1 MKDETSIDDRR
12 RHYLFIGIVAIVMIV
27 AMSYSYYS
35 SNRMINRYAPLV
47 DAAME
52 VKLEATTAH
61 LWFEEIISGDRH
73 ENIEEVMEHIDQSD
87 WYARAM
93 LEGGQNPE
101 GTFLPLSD
109 LALRKEVAMTI
120 EYLNEFREITVER
133 YKSFKSAEV
142 GSAIDHL
149 LYDGLFNNLLAQTDN
164 VETLLQQKIKED
176 YNRYS
181 SIQIALIIVV
191 VILSFLGFF
200 VQNRY
205 DRRQKKNLFEISQA
219 FERFN
224 TVMNSLEAIIYVA
237 DMDTYEILFL
247 NNYGKKLFGD
257 VEGKICWQNLQKGQT
272 GPCDF
277 CTNKHL
283 LDTKGEPGDAFIWEF
298 QNSVTGKYFHIVDKA
313 ITWTKNRIVRLEIA
327 TDISGRKEAE
337 VAREA
342 LIEKLER
349 ALDEIKK
356 LRGILPICAFCKNI
370 RNDEGYY
377 EQIEEYLHNH
387 SGVDFSHTICPKC
400 AKKHYPEEY
409 EKIISK
415 KQ

>member
-1 MKDETSIDDRR
+1 MKNETSIYDGRS
-12 RHYLFIGIVAIVMIV
+12 HYLFIGIVAIVMV
-27 AMSYSYYS
+27 AAMTYSYYS
-35 SNRMINRYAPLV
+35 SNRMINKYSPLV

-61 LWFEEIISGDRH
+61 LWFEEIISGDRA
-73 ENIEEVMEHIDQSD
+73 ENIEDVMLHIDQSS

-101 GTFLPLSD
+101 GTFLPLRD
-109 LALRKEVAMTI
+109 LALRKEVAVTI
-120 EYLNEFREITVER
+120 EQLNEFKEITITR
-133 YKSFKSAEV
+133 YESLEAEGV
-142 GSAIDHL
+142 GTEIDL
-149 LYDGLFNNLLAQTDN
+149 LYDGLFHDLVAQMDH

-176 YNRYS
+176 YKRYS
-181 SIQIALIIVV
+181 SIQIMLIIVV
-191 VILSFLGFF
+191 IILCILGFF

-205 DRRQKKNLFEISQA
+205 DRRQKKNISNLSEA
-219 FERFN
+219 FERSS
-224 TVMNSLEAIIYVA
+224 TVMNSLEAIVYVA

-247 NNYGKKLFGD
+247 NDYGKKIFGD
-257 VEGKICWQNLQKGQT
+257 VEGQICWQNLQIEQT

-277 CTNKHL
+277 CTNKNL
-283 LDTKGEPGDAFIWEF
+283 LNARGEPGDPFRWEF
-298 QNSVTGKYFHIVDKA
+298 RNTATGKYFHIIDKA
-313 ITWTKNRIVRLEIA
+313 IMWEKNRVARLEIA
-327 TDISGRKEAE
+327 TDITDRKEAE
-337 VAREA
+337 VVREA

-356 LRGILPICAFCKNI
+356 LRGILPICSFCKNI

-377 EQIEEYLHNH
+377 EQIEEYLHHH

-400 AKKHYPEEY
+400 LKEHYPDQYDE
-409 EKIISK
+409 IMSK